1 MASLVAGLSYCYLI
15 IKPSTTVESARRH
28 LANLRTRAITPV
40 HSSHSIKDLPP
51 SYAEIFQITKTNE
64 GSSSIVNIN
73 NNNSR
78 LNSGSNQFFTK
89 NQNSSYR
96 LFSPPPPVYQSNI
109 NIV

>member
-1 MASLVAGLSYCYLI
+1 MVDLI

-28 LANLRTRAITPV
+28 LANLRTREITPV
-40 HSSHSIKDLPP
+40 HSSNSIKDLPP

-73 NNNSR
+73 NNSR

-96 LFSPPPPVYQSNI
+96 LFSPPPPAYQSNI

>member
-40 HSSHSIKDLPP
+40 HSSNSIKDLPP
-51 SYAEIFQITKTNE
+51 SYAEIFQITKT
-64 GSSSIVNIN
+64 
-73 NNNSR
+73 
-78 LNSGSNQFFTK
+78 NQFFTK

-96 LFSPPPPVYQSNI
+96 LFSPPPPAYQSNI